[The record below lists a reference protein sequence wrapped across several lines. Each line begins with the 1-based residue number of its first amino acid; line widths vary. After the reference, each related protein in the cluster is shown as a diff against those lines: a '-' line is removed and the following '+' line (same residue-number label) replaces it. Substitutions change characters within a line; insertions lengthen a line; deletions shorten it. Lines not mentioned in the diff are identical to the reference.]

1 MECLPTSEGKGE
13 SCWAE
18 GFGDDAAC
26 RWEACSCMRFAE
38 EAYAR
43 ETDFALLFDLLLDD
57 RLRPARLLHAVG
69 CEPCH
74 DGDIACDL
82 LLPFAQEGAVEVIAV
97 VHHRDDEV
105 DEPFT
110 TPRLGILKHGL
121 VGRPAMR
128 ATEVCD
134 LT

>member
-1 MECLPTSEGKGE
+1 
-13 SCWAE
+13 
-18 GFGDDAAC
+18 
-26 RWEACSCMRFAE
+26 MRFAE

-82 LLPFAQEGAVEVIAV
+82 LLPFAEEGAVEVIAV

-105 DEPFT
+105 DEPLT

-128 ATEVCD
+128 ATEVSD

>member
-13 SCWAE
+13 SCRTE
-18 GFGDDAAC
+18 GFGDDAAR
-26 RWEACSCMRFAE
+26 RWEACSRMCFAE

-43 ETDFALLFDLLLDD
+43 ETDFALLCDLLLND
-57 RLRPARLLHAVG
+57 RLRPACLLHAVG

-82 LLPFAQEGAVEVIAV
+82 LLPFAEEGAVEVIAV

-105 DEPFT
+105 DEPFA
-110 TPRLGILKHGL
+110 TPRLGILMHGL

-128 ATEVCD
+128 AT
-134 LT
+134 